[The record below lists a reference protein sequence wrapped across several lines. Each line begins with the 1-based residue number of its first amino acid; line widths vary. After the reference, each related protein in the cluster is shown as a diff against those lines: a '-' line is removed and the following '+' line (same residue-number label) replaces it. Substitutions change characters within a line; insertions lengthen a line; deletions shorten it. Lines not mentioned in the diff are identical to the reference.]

1 MSSDLPTPTRG
12 QRALA
17 AIVVTDA
24 VGFSAHMSVDEEKT
38 LRLIRRDLQL
48 MTRQC
53 QEFEGQV
60 LKSTGDGLLMY
71 FVSAVQAVSCAI
83 AIQKAL
89 ALRTKSTDTLA
100 HRIGIHMGD
109 VFFNE
114 SDVMGNS
121 VNIAARLQTQAKP
134 GGICLSQLIYDLVK
148 TRLTLD
154 ADFAGPLRLKNIQEP
169 VSVYH
174 INPNQARSVS
184 GAVSTPKPSGTVST
198 PKPSGAISVPKVS
211 GAISNPKVS
220 GPKLWSPETADQ
232 SPGQVIPAGTKI
244 AGRYTIKRM
253 LGQGGFGFSYLV
265 EDNQRFGELCVL
277 KELRPVQQQG
287 KFLEKAIELFKREAK
302 TLYSIDHPQIPK
314 FRACFTQARRL
325 FIVQEYIDGVTY
337 LKLLQKRKKQS
348 RRFTEAEVV
357 YWMVHMLKVLD
368 YLHDLKIMHRD
379 ISPENVM
386 YSRDRNLPILIDF
399 GLVNNTVSDVLA
411 ESVTQGE
418 SLKGSVTAVG
428 KFGYSPPEQMYGK
441 CTPASDLYALGVT
454 ALVLLTGQHPRNLMD
469 DKTLDLQWEHYIR
482 VSPQL
487 KTVLNTL
494 TRQQPQDR
502 FQSAKDVFE
511 QLSPLLPASVSK
523 TLSQVQP
530 LPVETTTRPEATV
543 SRPGP
548 DPSFISQ
555 CRDELIRCIGPIA
568 DMVIQE
574 TLEDNPGATPQ
585 KIVEILAGQITD
597 ADRATAFLSHICVPS
612 ESLASSQTMP
622 EIGTVIQS
630 KQILNPDFIDR
641 CRQAL
646 ALRIGPMASMVVE
659 DVLTDYPNQSAP
671 AFVDRL
677 AKEIPDSQM
686 SQEFRQEL
694 RSELISQARSAR

>member
-1 MSSDLPTPTRG
+1 MSSDLPTSNQG
-12 QRALA
+12 QRTLA

-24 VGFSAHMSVDEEKT
+24 VGFSTRMSVDEEKT
-38 LRLIRRDLQL
+38 LQMIHRDLEL

-53 QEFEGQV
+53 QEFEGRV

-89 ALRTKSTDTLA
+89 TSSPKGVDSLS

-109 VFFNE
+109 VFFNN

-148 TRLTLD
+148 VRLSLD
-154 ADFAGPLRLKNIQEP
+154 AEFAGPLKLKNIQDP

-174 INPNQARSVS
+174 IGLEAGSVS
-184 GAVSTPKPSGTVST
+184 GQPSGPVSA
-198 PKPSGAISVPKVS
+198 PAVDIRFGYDPQRA
-211 GAISNPKVS
+211 
-220 GPKLWSPETADQ
+220 KLWSP
-232 SPGQVIPAGTKI
+232 SKSRGQATTQMLAEGTKV

-265 EDNQRFGELCVL
+265 EDTQRFGELCVL
-277 KELRPVQQQG
+277 KELRPVQKQG
-287 KFLEKAIELFKREAK
+287 KFLQKAIELFKREAK
-302 TLYSIDHPQIPK
+302 TLHSIDHPQIPK
-314 FRACFTQARRL
+314 FMACFTQAKRL

-337 LKLLQKRKKQS
+337 LKLLQRRKKQS
-348 RRFTEAEVV
+348 KRFTEAEVV
-357 YWMVHMLKVLD
+357 YWLVHMLKVLD
-368 YLHDLKIMHRD
+368 YLHGLNIMHRD

-399 GLVNNTVSDVLA
+399 GLVNNTVSDVLS
-411 ESVTQGE
+411 ESVTEGE
-418 SLKGSVTAVG
+418 NFKNSVTAVG

-454 ALVLLTGQHPRNLMD
+454 AIVMLTGQHPRSLMD
-469 DKTLDLQWEHYIR
+469 DKTLDLQWQQYAK
-482 VSPQL
+482 VSSRL
-487 KTVLNTL
+487 ETVLNTMI
-494 TRQQPQDR
+494 RQQPQER
-502 FQSAKDVFE
+502 FQSATEVFD
-511 QLSPLLPASVSK
+511 QLSPLLPASISK
-523 TLSQVQP
+523 DLSQVQP
-530 LPVETTTRPEATV
+530 LPPEPSSEASKQPEQTD
-543 SRPGP
+543 SFSYH
-548 DPSFISQ
+548 DPAFISQ

-574 TLEDNPGATPQ
+574 TLDDNPNATP
-585 KIVEILAGQITD
+585 KEIVKILAGQITD
-597 ADRATAFLSHICVPS
+597 ADRATAFLSHICIPDD
-612 ESLASSQTMP
+612 SLASSQTMP
-622 EIGTVIQS
+622 EINTVLQS
-630 KQILNPDFIDR
+630 KQTLNADFVTR

-646 ALRIGPMASMVVE
+646 AHCIGPMASMVVE
-659 DVLTDYPNQSAP
+659 DVLTDYPDLSAP

-677 AKEIPDSQM
+677 AKEIPDGEK

-694 RSELISQARSAR
+694 RGELISSARSSK